1 MSEWIDRWPRAV
13 SAFLILERT
22 WMPALA
28 MAAGLGIYNDWI
40 STRAAAGDVAL
51 MFCMSVWVVSMRG
64 GFNAR

>member
-1 MSEWIDRWPRAV
+1 MTEWIERWPRAV
-13 SAFLILERT
+13 SAFLLLERS

-28 MAAGLGIYNDWI
+28 MVLGLSIYNDWLPM
-40 STRAAAGDVAL
+40 RAETGDVAL